1 MRRDAGPTGWA
12 PSCPKYYWQIRLLPT
27 YIPPPAPSA
36 SGGSAKGTGANA
48 GKDDDNDEAHLAAD
62 LATALTANAPKGA
75 QSGNLHRHGNLSE
88 PRCLQVSR
96 RQEDDPQYNKNK
108 PNEVAILHEPN
119 ISVQI
124 SPDPNNQAAYQA
136 AITLINVHMKR
147 NWGLVKPDTRPVSRP
162 GGVLI
167 PRAQPPAQ
175 PPGSGSSR
183 DHAGLGDR
191 GSLAGFGPKPKPGDP
206 PDLGAFHF
214 AKDNLD
220 MAFTP
225 FTIGLLGHWDR
236 HPSSEICEEVNGA
249 GRRSPGGARCCCL
262 VSRLPLSPRRI
273 LALPTPGEDGKPAL
287 ARGSPRRLRGVFQR
301 GDLEGHS
308 AI

>member
-1 MRRDAGPTGWA
+1 MRTVTQAPDSLGPELW
-12 PSCPKYYWQIRLLPT
+12 PKYYWQIRLLPT

-75 QSGNLHRHGNLSE
+75 NPATYTVTAIYRNLDAFKFPE
-88 PRCLQVSR
+88 DKK
-96 RQEDDPQYNKNK
+96 DDPQYNKNK

-124 SPDPNNQAAYQA
+124 SPDPSNQAAYQA

-147 NWGLVKPDTRPVSRP
+147 NWGLVKPDIEASLSAGGGINTP
-162 GGVLI
+162 GTT
-167 PRAQPPAQ
+167 P
-175 PPGSGSSR
+175 S
-183 DHAGLGDR
+183 AGLQAQVEVHVTTRVSVTAGA
-191 GSLAGFGPKPKPGDP
+191 SLGFGPKPKPGDP

-225 FTIGLLGHWDR
+225 FTIGLLGHWDP
-236 HPSSEICEEVNGA
+236 PS
-249 GRRSPGGARCCCL
+249 
-262 VSRLPLSPRRI
+262 
-273 LALPTPGEDGKPAL
+273 K
-287 ARGSPRRLRGVFQR
+287 
-301 GDLEGHS
+301 
-308 AI
+308 